1 MKYKFPKQLIF
12 HYESEVLNNKEG
24 QIGLLALCLGYLR
37 EDTVHVQE
45 LIFPAQEG
53 SGCSVKDKGNLI
65 CV

>member
-1 MKYKFPKQLIF
+1 MKYKFPKHLIY

-24 QIGLLALCLGYLR
+24 QIGLLAICLGHLR
-37 EDTVHVQE
+37 EDTVRVQE